1 MTKSKTGW
9 NYKEIGRWVVVILG
23 VFLMYKFIMEE
34 SLIYVIR
41 QSLPPE
47 EAGMLLGVILG
58 DKSGFSK
65 NFYQYLQDSG
75 LIHLVVVSGSNVM
88 LLVGGV
94 IESLAGVLG
103 RKKTIAGGLLLGWGY
118 AGMTG
123 WGVPVVRAMLLISL
137 VYFAQLYGRKYNFGR
152 ALIVAVIIMVAGDW
166 RVVTTA
172 SFWLSITAFL
182 GVVMAKNKWLTNILV
197 SLWVS
202 PVLAMTFGR
211 ISLISPVAN
220 LLVSGLVEAATL
232 TGVVGTMVGMIFLP
246 LGRVILWIVYPI
258 LKYLTAV
265 AEIGGSGWWA
275 AVSLDFNWWLLV
287 GWYLILGYWFWKEN
301 AKN

>member
-1 MTKSKTGW
+1 MTKSKTEW
-9 NYKEIGRWVVVILG
+9 DYKETGRWMIVILG
-23 VFLMYKFIMEE
+23 VFLMYKFIMKE
-34 SLIYVIR
+34 SLMYVIR

-47 EAGMLLGVILG
+47 EAGMMLGIMLG

-65 NFYQYLQDSG
+65 IYYQYLQDSG

-88 LLVGGV
+88 LLIGGV

-123 WGVPVVRAMLLISL
+123 WGVPVIRAMLLISL
-137 VYFAQLYGRKYNFGR
+137 VYLAQLYGRKYNFGR
-152 ALIVAVIIMVAGDW
+152 ALAVAVIIMVAGDW
-166 RVVTTA
+166 TVVTTA

-197 SLWVS
+197 SLWVT
-202 PVLAMTFGR
+202 PILAMTFGR
-211 ISLISPVAN
+211 ISLISPLAN
-220 LLVSGLVEAATL
+220 LAVSGLVEAATVA
-232 TGVVGTMVGMIFLP
+232 GVAGTMAGMIFLP
-246 LGRVILWIVYPI
+246 LGRVILWIAYPI
-258 LKYLTAV
+258 LKYLTEV
-265 AEIGGSGWWA
+265 TEISGSGWWA
-275 AVSLDFNWWLLV
+275 AVSLDFNWWLLA